1 MRRPT
6 VPARLVAVAGSWP
19 LPTRRG
25 TLAIVAGLVVAVVG
39 YVLAAMP
46 LVFAGVVLLA
56 LVVASV
62 VSVAVS
68 APRVVVARHFTPDR
82 AVAGWSVV
90 ETLTLTAPSA
100 SGSVAVRVRETVP
113 WRIMAAFEAVA
124 MVIEPGGLAR
134 VVFEH
139 VDLPRGRHRVGP
151 TLVDVIETFGLA
163 RRRLAVPGRDELLV
177 FPEVVG
183 VGGGRE
189 SRSLGEGARQRRDH
203 SLAGGQDDPITREY
217 RRGDPMR
224 RVHWRATARQ
234 GELMVRQEEQH
245 GLPSVRVI
253 LPVGRSH
260 WRDWHPALGSGVPV
274 SDGFEWAVSLTA
286 SIAVE
291 FGLAGS
297 QTRVVSLDGATI
309 ALHDPSTTPMFL
321 ELLSD
326 VVLDDEIDEP
336 SPEAAPREPVVAV
349 VSSLTAAELDRLGH
363 ARGPGVAGVAIVVH
377 LDADLLTPD
386 DRERDSPRDVAK
398 ALAES
403 GWRVIETASNADRE
417 PILQTPGVLRG

>member
-6 VPARLVAVAGSWP
+6 VPARLVALAGSWP

-25 TLAIVAGLVVAVVG
+25 TLAGVAGLAVAAVG
-39 YVLAAMP
+39 YVLTSTP

-56 LVVASV
+56 LVVAAV
-62 VSVAVS
+62 VSVGVS
-68 APRVVVARHFTPDR
+68 APRLVVTRHFSPDR

-90 ETLTLTAPSA
+90 ETLTVTAPSA

-113 WRIMAAFEAVA
+113 WRTMARDEAVA
-124 MVIEPGGLAR
+124 TVVEPGGGSR

-139 VDLPRGRHRVGP
+139 IDLPRGRHRIGP
-151 TLVDVIETFGLA
+151 TPVDVVETFGLA
-163 RRRLAVPGRDELLV
+163 RRRVTVAGRSELLV
-177 FPEVVG
+177 FPEVVS

-253 LPVGRSH
+253 LPTGRSH
-260 WRDWHPALGSGVPV
+260 WRDWHPALGSGAPV

-286 SIAVE
+286 SLAVE
-291 FGLAGS
+291 YGLAGS
-297 QTRVVSLDGATI
+297 QTRVVSLDGTTI

-326 VVLDDEIDEP
+326 VALDDEIDEP
-336 SPEAAPREPVVAV
+336 TPEAAPREPVVAV
-349 VSSLTAAELDRLGH
+349 VSSLTAQELDRLGH
-363 ARGPGVAGVAIVVH
+363 ARGPGVAGVAVVVH

-386 DRERDSPRDVAK
+386 DRDRDSPRDAAA
-398 ALAES
+398 ALTAS
-403 GWRVIETASNADRE
+403 GWQVIETASNADRE
-417 PILQTPGVLRG
+417 PVLLTPGVLRG